1 MQIRREAAPG
11 TSVTVALTNLV
22 TSAASD
28 YHHIIR
34 SHPPTTVAA
43 RCIRCAWVI
52 IDARSLAA
60 HSCRHYFVSIA
71 ITRPFIRM
79 YSFTV
84 VPDVTVK
91 LKLWL
96 ALWLALSATPR
107 LNV

>member
-1 MQIRREAAPG
+1 
-11 TSVTVALTNLV
+11 
-22 TSAASD
+22 
-28 YHHIIR
+28 
-34 SHPPTTVAA
+34 
-43 RCIRCAWVI
+43 
-52 IDARSLAA
+52 
-60 HSCRHYFVSIA
+60 
-71 ITRPFIRM
+71 M